1 MYFLDRMTGLT
12 VPVLSLSR
20 GFLRSV
26 GDADLLHL
34 GQSGSDQQQHT
45 CEQLQ
50 TIGEPGKCQRP
61 AKRGVNAGQTLGPF
75 QLLGL
80 SQGLVGVADVEADP
94 AQGQQA
100 WGGERTLLTSLL
112 YLAKETK
119 VIDRTMTVT
128 FTCNE
133 VKEHFHLIAEETG
146 ENVDRKQQNVCRGCR
161 KTLAVSLKWK
171 MLLWEVCVRDDDNGR
186 GCGQGRCAGL
196 SGTSVKIKL
205 QYLQKQDPKRSQQ
218 LGVQTWTRTRP
229 SCRWGEA
236 LNKVTRQLQLDSCR
250 Y

>member
-12 VPVLSLSR
+12 VPVLSLSW

-26 GDADLLHL
+26 GDADVLHL
-34 GQSGSDQQQHT
+34 GQSSSDQQQDA

-61 AKRGVNAGQTLGPF
+61 AKRGANAGQALGPF

-80 SQGLVGVADVEADP
+80 SQGPVGVADVEADP

-100 WGGERTLLTSLL
+100 WGGEKTLLTSLL

-133 VKEHFHLIAEETG
+133 VKEHFHKREEIGTG
-146 ENVDRKQQNVCRGCR
+146 ENVHRKQQNVCRGCR
-161 KTLAVSLKWK
+161 KTLAVSLKRK

-186 GCGQGRCAGL
+186 GCVDREAVL
-196 SGTSVKIKL
+196 VSVV
-205 QYLQKQDPKRSQQ
+205 P
-218 LGVQTWTRTRP
+218 V
-229 SCRWGEA
+229 
-236 LNKVTRQLQLDSCR
+236 
-250 Y
+250 